1 MKIKIPNKLNPW
13 LAMETHTNPTLMK
26 KLLELRRRKK

>member
-1 MKIKIPNKLNPW
+1 MKIKIPAKLNPW

-26 KLLELRRRKK
+26 KLLKFRRGKK